1 MQTNDLSNVWRLG
14 HIPIYTPLS
23 TAVTVA
29 QGVPSLG
36 ALSNFTLG
44 SAVGIPT
51 VAQLGQMS
59 GPLLPNGHM
68 TGHMALQTTRPATRP
83 LGHTPGPLFQLL
95 DGYSPT
101 DPDELRVLTTCL
113 SRWVPSTRDELIKV
127 KHSYEASMLSR
138 PFGPGGCWAHGSP
151 ADVLHFLSTWAYKD
165 GKTSSGKKC
174 HGSVSSTVS
183 HLSTL
188 YQLWGKASAWNP
200 DTRSGNPVQSY
211 DVQCFL
217 KGYGKETAREGHF
230 TRSANPWDY
239 DLLSQLLV
247 ILDTTPL
254 KKGES
259 AIVRARDCAALC
271 MAAHL
276 GKRAKDIGYIYI
288 EDLAPAGPGLPPVDP
303 CSSQPINGDMY
314 VLRIFSKTRK
324 LVPGP
329 PVNLRYTD
337 EEGQRECSPL
347 WRLKNY
353 WSSFPVGHKFCEYMF
368 GRGTQPLTTA
378 CLNQRLRKR
387 YFPMYFPQEPV
398 RSVHGLRRGAAQS
411 LEAAGFS
418 QSAIMDH
425 LDMRSA
431 STYQR
436 YRDVTRHLR
445 GAGQG

>member
-1 MQTNDLSNVWRLG
+1 MGNPSILPLGAAVGFPTVVQMGHVPGPVTYMQTN
-14 HIPIYTPLS
+14 
-23 TAVTVA
+23 
-29 QGVPSLG
+29 
-36 ALSNFTLG
+36 
-44 SAVGIPT
+44 
-51 VAQLGQMS
+51 GQ
-59 GPLLPNGHM
+59 M
-68 TGHMALQTTRPATRP
+68 TGHMTHQTARPATRP

-95 DGYSPT
+95 CGQVSP
-101 DPDELRVLTTCL
+101 DPDQARVLSTCL
-113 SRWVPSTRDELIKV
+113 SRWGPSTRDELVKV
-127 KHSYEASMLSR
+127 KQAYEASMLSR

-174 HGSVSSTVS
+174 HGTVGGTVS

-188 YQLWGKASAWNP
+188 YQMWGKTSAWNP
-200 DTRSGNPVQSY
+200 ETFTGNPVQSY
-211 DVQCFL
+211 DVQSFL
-217 KGYGKETAREGHF
+217 RGYGKETAREGHF
-230 TRSANPWDY
+230 SKGANPWDY
-239 DLLSQLLV
+239 ELLSQLLY

-254 KKGES
+254 KRGEL
-259 AIVRARDCAALC
+259 AVVRARDCAALC

-288 EDLAPAGPGLPPVDP
+288 EDLVPADPNQPPVDP
-303 CSSQPINGDMY
+303 ITFCPNNGDMY
-314 VLRIFSKTRK
+314 VLRIFNKTRK

-329 PVNLRYTD
+329 PVNLKYTD
-337 EEGQRECSPL
+337 EEGKRECSPL

-368 GRGTQPLTTA
+368 SRGTQPLTSP

-387 YFPMYFPQEPV
+387 YFPLYLPQEPV
-398 RSVHGLRRGAAQS
+398 RSVHGLRRGVTQA

-425 LDMRSA
+425 LDMCSA

-436 YRDVTRHLR
+436 YRDVTRHLP
-445 GAGQG
+445 GAGPN